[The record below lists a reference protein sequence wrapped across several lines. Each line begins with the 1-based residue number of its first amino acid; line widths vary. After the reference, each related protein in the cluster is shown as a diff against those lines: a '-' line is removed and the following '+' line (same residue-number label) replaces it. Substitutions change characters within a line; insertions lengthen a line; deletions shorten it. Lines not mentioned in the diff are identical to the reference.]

1 MSGSSSGNSSFSI
14 NRHSNNLDGLSNDQ
28 GSAGGNNPCQ
38 LIHEITYVNSPKS
51 GVKELNIGDILE
63 VRVES
68 NNGIK
73 LIKVYDKYGN
83 LIGGISSIKS
93 DEIIVCIED
102 GYIYIAKILDI
113 NMAKVEIKIMCQ
125 TQDKT

>member
-1 MSGSSSGNSSFSI
+1 MSGSSGSKSSFSI
-14 NRHSNNLDGLSNDQ
+14 NKYSDGISNVKGDQ
-28 GSAGGNNPCQ
+28 SGNNNCQ

-63 VRVES
+63 VKVES
-68 NNGIK
+68 SSGIK

-83 LIGGISSIKS
+83 LLGGISSIKS

-102 GYIYIAKILDI
+102 GYIYVAEILAI
-113 NMAKVEIKIMCQ
+113 NVAKVKIKIMCQ
-125 TQDKT
+125 TQDET

>member
-1 MSGSSSGNSSFSI
+1 MSGSGGGNSSFSI
-14 NRHSNNLDGLSNDQ
+14 NRYSDGISNVQ
-28 GSAGGNNPCQ
+28 GDEGGNNHCQ

-63 VRVES
+63 VKVES
-68 NNGIK
+68 NNGVK

-83 LIGGISSIKS
+83 LLGGISSIRS

-102 GYIYIAKILDI
+102 GYIYVAEILDI
-113 NMAKVEIKIMCQ
+113 NVAKVKIKIMCQ
-125 TQDKT
+125 TQDET